1 MFHVW
6 AFDPGETTGWCHLSV
21 HVGEAGCEVGIF
33 NCGEADFFGIGNML
47 YDNPALRAAANKKEI
62 ETIFVVEKFIMQ
74 SKITQSP
81 WSLETTG
88 LIRYSGMHYGITV
101 DDVQK
106 PSEVKNLIK
115 NDVIKRAGLYVP
127 GKGHAMDAVR
137 HALYYL
143 IVKKKVLTECLRA

>member
-1 MFHVW
+1 MIHLW
-6 AFDPGETTGWCHLSV
+6 SFDPGETTGWCHLSI
-21 HVGEAGCEVGIF
+21 HDGEVGVF
-33 NCGEADFFGIGNML
+33 NCGEADHQGIGNL
-47 YDNPALRAAANKKEI
+47 LFDNPALKAAVSKRDI
-62 ETIFVVEKFIMQ
+62 VETVFVVEKFIMQ

-88 LIRYSGMHYGITV
+88 LIRYFAVQNQIIL

-106 PSEVKNLIK
+106 PSEAKNLIK
-115 NDVIKRAGLYVP
+115 NEVIKRAGLYIP

-143 IVKKKVLTECLRA
+143 IVKKGLLKECLISKE